1 MFKISA
7 KYLTFLNF
15 NTKNLI
21 YFLKSWIFNI
31 YFISDLNY

>member
-7 KYLTFLNF
+7 KYLTFLHFNF
-15 NTKNLI
+15 QNLI